1 MARTDNDTWD
11 LARNAE
17 AAATGIAA
25 ECALANRLANPPIED
40 PFAEQLTL
48 AHDCPAS
55 LRRAGLNP
63 TQPTAW
69 GAERPPFLRPDAQ
82 DRVLDNFTALSAA
95 ESRLTSEH
103 LPNIGQVSPQPDHD
117 DAAWAFAAPPC
128 VSATWKWS
136 LVVESPTGPGG
147 IR

>member
-103 LPNIGQVSPQPDHD
+103 LPNIGQVSPQPPHD
-117 DAAWAFAAPPC
+117 DAAWRSPRPR
-128 VSATWKWS
+128 VS
-136 LVVESPTGPGG
+136 LPTGSGHLVLED
-147 IR
+147 